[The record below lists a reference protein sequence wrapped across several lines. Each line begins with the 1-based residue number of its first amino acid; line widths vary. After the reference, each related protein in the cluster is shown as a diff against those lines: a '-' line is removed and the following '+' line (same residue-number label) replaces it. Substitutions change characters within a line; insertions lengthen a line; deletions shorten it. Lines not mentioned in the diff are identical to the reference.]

1 MLTKY
6 CETQPPTTHND
17 KTGLTQDNHSKIRM
31 HHNVVAVWVGIEA
44 VFPHDLTAVGQLH
57 QTIFHQ
63 SFQHNDGFSRC
74 FV

>member
-1 MLTKY
+1 MLTHVLRN
-6 CETQPPTTHND
+6 TTTTTHND
-17 KTGLTQDNHSKIRM
+17 KTRLTQDNHSKIRM
-31 HHNVVAVWVGIEA
+31 HHNVVAVGVGIEA

>member
-1 MLTKY
+1 MHAKHNP
-6 CETQPPTTHND
+6 QPTTHND

-31 HHNVVAVWVGIEA
+31 HHNVVAVGVGGVEA
-44 VFPHDLTAVGQLH
+44 VFPHDLTTVGQLH

-63 SFQHNDGFSRC
+63 TFQHNDGFSRC